1 MDPRRRAQRKRERA
15 AFGRE
20 VESQARELDRV
31 RGRRRNPSLLVIGN
45 PRGKVLGRVTRI
57 EYVHAEDGQ
66 HYFHDF
72 GGGVQVRAMPD
83 GSLRMSHP
91 SKRLW
96 EDM

>member
-1 MDPRRRAQRKRERA
+1 
-15 AFGRE
+15 
-20 VESQARELDRV
+20 
-31 RGRRRNPSLLVIGN
+31 
-45 PRGKVLGRVTRI
+45 
-57 EYVHAEDGQ
+57 VHAEDGQ